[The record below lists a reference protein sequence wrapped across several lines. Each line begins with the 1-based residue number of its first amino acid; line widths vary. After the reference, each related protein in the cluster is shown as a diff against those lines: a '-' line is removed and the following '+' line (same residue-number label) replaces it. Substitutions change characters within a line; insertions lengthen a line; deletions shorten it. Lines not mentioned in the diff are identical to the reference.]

1 MENNCFTVPCWFPL
15 HHDVNRLYVCVYLP
29 PKSPW
34 LLSLASFRSPIFQS
48 TALWAF
54 VSKGRGF
61 SFSSHKQGLSRS
73 TFYLVR
79 LCSSQPISHWSKDTL
94 SQVWLPTSPTAP
106 HPMEPPQKGLQVE
119 SPWGLYRIL
128 CTSTGLEM
136 SWEHTPVSDG
146 LHLPFA
152 HIFCRSPVGQ

>member
-1 MENNCFTVPCWFPL
+1 MEIYLNHFGALAFLPLWGGDLVTGGCLSLKKKIYFYLENNCFTVPCWFPL

-119 SPWGLYRIL
+119 SP
-128 CTSTGLEM
+128 
-136 SWEHTPVSDG
+136 
-146 LHLPFA
+146 
-152 HIFCRSPVGQ
+152 